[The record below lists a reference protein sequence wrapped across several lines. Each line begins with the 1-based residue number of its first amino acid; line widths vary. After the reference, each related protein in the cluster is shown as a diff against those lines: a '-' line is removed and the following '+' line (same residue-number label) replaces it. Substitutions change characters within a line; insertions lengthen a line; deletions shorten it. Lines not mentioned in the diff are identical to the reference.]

1 MKNILIAISQPEDA
15 KQLIS
20 QVVKIAQDTGGKLWI
35 VHVTEA
41 DPDDFLAREA
51 GPQYIYEKKAETRKK
66 AKTYV
71 DDRARE
77 ISTEFSIPAQGL
89 VIQGAVA
96 KTIKE
101 TVEKYN
107 IDLVVAGHRK
117 KDFLYS
123 LFTANRKKDLVNELK
138 IPLLA
143 VPLQIH

>member
-1 MKNILIAISQPEDA
+1 MKNILVAISQPKDT

-20 QVVKIAQDTGGKLWI
+20 QAVKIAQDTGGKLWI

-41 DPDDFLAREA
+41 NPDDFLAREA
-51 GPQYIYEKKAETRKK
+51 GPQYIYDKRAETRKK

-71 DDRARE
+71 DEQAIKINSE
-77 ISTEFSIPAQGL
+77 YGISAEGL

-123 LFTANRKKDLVNELK
+123 LFTANRKKDLVDELK

>member
-15 KQLIS
+15 QKLIS
-20 QVVKIAQDTGGKLWI
+20 QAVKIAKDTGGKLWI

-51 GPQYIYEKKAETRKK
+51 GPQYIYDKRAETRKK
-66 AKTYV
+66 ATSFV
-71 DDRARE
+71 NERARE
-77 ISTEFSIPAQGL
+77 IIAELGIPAEGL

-101 TVEKYN
+101 TVDKYN

-117 KDFLYS
+117 KDFLYN
-123 LFTANRKKDLVNELK
+123 LFTANRKKDLVDELN

-143 VPLQIH
+143 IPLQIL

>member
-1 MKNILIAISQPEDA
+1 MKNILVAISQPKDT

-20 QVVKIAQDTGGKLWI
+20 QAVKIAQDTGGKLWI

-51 GPQYIYEKKAETRKK
+51 GPQYIYDKRAETRKK

-71 DDRARE
+71 DEQAIKINSDYG
-77 ISTEFSIPAQGL
+77 ISAEGL

-123 LFTANRKKDLVNELK
+123 LFTANRKKDLVDELK

>member
-1 MKNILIAISQPEDA
+1 MKNILVAISQPEDA
-15 KQLIS
+15 QQLIS
-20 QVVKIAQDTGGKLWI
+20 QAVKIAQDTGGKLWI

-51 GPQYIYEKKAETRKK
+51 GPQYVYDKRAETRKK
-66 AKTYV
+66 ATAFV
-71 DDRARE
+71 NERARE
-77 ISTEFSIPAQGL
+77 INTDLGIPAEGL

-96 KTIKE
+96 RTIKE

-107 IDLVVAGHRK
+107 VDLVVAGHRK

-123 LFTANRKKDLVNELK
+123 LFTANRKKDLVDELK

-143 VPLQIH
+143 VPLQIN

>member
-20 QVVKIAQDTGGKLWI
+20 QAVKIAQDTGGKLWI

-51 GPQYIYEKKAETRKK
+51 GPQYIYDKRAETRKK

-71 DDRARE
+71 DEQAIKINSDYG
-77 ISTEFSIPAQGL
+77 ISAEGL

-123 LFTANRKKDLVNELK
+123 LFTANRKKDLVDELK

>member
-20 QVVKIAQDTGGKLWI
+20 QAVKIAQDTGGKLWI

-51 GPQYIYEKKAETRKK
+51 GPQYIYDKRAETRKK

-71 DDRARE
+71 DEQAIKINSE
-77 ISTEFSIPAQGL
+77 YGISAEGL

-123 LFTANRKKDLVNELK
+123 LFTANRKKDLVDELK

>member
-1 MKNILIAISQPEDA
+1 MKNILVAISQPKDA

-20 QVVKIAQDTGGKLWI
+20 QAVKIAQDTGGKLWI

-51 GPQYIYEKKAETRKK
+51 GPQYVYDKRAETRKK
-66 AKTYV
+66 ATSFV
-71 DDRARE
+71 NERARE
-77 ISTEFSIPAQGL
+77 ISPEYSISAEGL
-89 VIQGAVA
+89 IIQGAVA

-123 LFTANRKKDLVNELK
+123 LFTANRKKDLVDELK

>member
-1 MKNILIAISQPEDA
+1 MKNILVAISQPEDA
-15 KQLIS
+15 QQLIS
-20 QVVKIAQDTGGKLWI
+20 QAVKIAQDTGGKLWI

-51 GPQYIYEKKAETRKK
+51 GPQYVYDKRAETRKK
-66 AKTYV
+66 ATSFV
-71 DDRARE
+71 NERARE
-77 ISTEFSIPAQGL
+77 ISPEYSISAEGL
-89 VIQGAVA
+89 IIQGAVA

-123 LFTANRKKDLVNELK
+123 LFTANRKKDLVDELK